1 VLRVVLFFA
10 VVVNASS
17 NADIDFSGYIKTF
30 AVIQDESLVFPRTYQ
45 SQNNLRLMLDE
56 SKGRVAWEVHY
67 QINPILASR
76 DLSFGDATFAQTSV
90 GYRLTDVERS
100 LSDADSKNQVYQN
113 LDRLNVQFRFAS
125 GDLTIGRQAI
135 TFGSARIINPT
146 DVFIPFDVRTF
157 NQEYRIGVDAIR
169 YQAPMGDLGEFDGG
183 LVLGNSANESAAF
196 LQLSGNVAGNDLQFA
211 IARFAEQ
218 NIVGTGVQTALG
230 QFGFWFEI
238 AAVSG
243 DDDYVRT
250 STGLDYAFSDV
261 AFGQIEF
268 HHNAAGSDMPQDY
281 LAQLTTT
288 AYQRGG
294 VFLLGKRY
302 IMPMFSYQ
310 LGALW
315 TINLQG
321 IFNLDDNSSFTS
333 IAAGYS
339 VVENLDMNFNYYHF
353 TGDTQA
359 SEYGLSPDLAF
370 VSLSYYF

>member
-1 VLRVVLFFA
+1 MLRVILLLTFS
-10 VVVNASS
+10 ASS
-17 NADIDFSGYIKTF
+17 FAEIDFSGYIKTF
-30 AVIQDESLVFPRTYQ
+30 AVTQDAFPRTYQ

-76 DLSFGDATFAQTSV
+76 DLSLGDATFAQTGV
-90 GYRLTDVERS
+90 GYRLTDIEPS

-113 LDRLNVQFRFAS
+113 LDRLNVQFRFVG

-157 NQEYRIGVDAIR
+157 NQEYRIGVDAVR
-169 YQAPMGDLGEFDGG
+169 YQAPMGDLGEFDVGV
-183 LVLGNSANESAAF
+183 VLGDSASESAAF
-196 LQLSGNVAGNDLQFA
+196 LQLSGNVAGKDLQFA
-211 IARFAEQ
+211 IARYAEQ

-268 HHNAAGSDMPQDY
+268 HHNGAGSDMPQDY
-281 LAQLTTT
+281 FAQLRTT

-294 VFLLGKRY
+294 VFLLGERY
-302 IMPMFSYQ
+302 VMPAFSYQ
-310 LGALW
+310 LGPLW
-315 TINLQG
+315 TFSLQG
-321 IFNLDDNSSFTS
+321 IFNLDDDSSFTS

-339 VVENLDMNFNYYHF
+339 VMENLEMNLSYYHF
-353 TGDTQA
+353 SGDAQA